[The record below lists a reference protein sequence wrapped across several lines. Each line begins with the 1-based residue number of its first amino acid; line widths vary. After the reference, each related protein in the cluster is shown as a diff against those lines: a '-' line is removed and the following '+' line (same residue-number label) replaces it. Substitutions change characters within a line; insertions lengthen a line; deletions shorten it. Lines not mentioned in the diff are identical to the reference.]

1 MKTYI
6 SLFRILVVAALMFI
20 SFSFTRIPGKG
31 CDLESLFESNAT
43 KLQPYTFMKKFDVQV
58 DKSGNK
64 IEYSYV
70 LSRDSEYKIM
80 IADLNEDGKKMVVNF
95 YDRNK
100 KLIAS
105 NYVKASKKVFPS
117 ITYKCAATGVYYIEA
132 FFEGEKDGCG
142 INIIGFKK

>member
-1 MKTYI
+1 MK
-6 SLFRILVVAALMFI
+6 SFKLILQIPIAIALLI
-20 SFSFTRIPGKG
+20 VLSSFFGGPGKG
-31 CDLESLFESNAT
+31 CDLESLFESSAT
-43 KLQPYTFMKKFDVQV
+43 KLDPYTFMKKFDVKV
-58 DKSGNK
+58 DKNGNK

-105 NYVKASKKVFPS
+105 NYVKSSKKVFPS